1 MKRSYVLDRLK
12 ALSILFIIC
21 YHLWPSIFPG
31 GFLFVN
37 TFLVLA
43 GFFAVRRLEKL
54 TELKEIKPL
63 LSHIGKVVLR
73 LWIPLFAMI
82 AVVISVIFLSGSLQL
97 KSLHLDTL
105 TSLFFLNNWYQLQ
118 SERSYFMDMAVQS
131 PFAHLWYVAIYF
143 QSFLLSAGIIK
154 VTNQFKLDRSIKMFI
169 WLGLLAISQSLYFLW
184 YTPGADPS
192 NVYYSLWTRFSSFA
206 GGVLLYY
213 ALPYVDAV
221 LSSVG
226 KRTLDQFKDVLLGL
240 SLFCMIGLSFIVSD
254 QSPLTYLVWLNYF
267 NLLTLI
273 FVWAARNQHL
283 IFSKWLDQTHFHRL
297 GLATY
302 SIYLWYYPLI
312 VLAQKNIRLIQTYLT
327 HYEFLVFVA
336 ILGVGLA
343 HYFLIEKNTQN
354 LVTWKKPK
362 NQRWDQGLFTALT
375 LLFLIAMTQSGDQKP
390 IALFKLEH
398 QEFQAKQNAFNTP
411 FPGTKTVVETTE
423 WAKDFDQRFQTD
435 FSYTPTPRFNTKALL
450 AKLESPDQIE
460 LTPEQ
465 EAYIEELKELDPELF
480 DMLTLP
486 EILYA
491 SSVPVTYF
499 GDSLAQ
505 GNAYTFRLLFAEGNA
520 YGHKS
525 LQIWYSYPYFQE
537 LMDDGELHENVVINL
552 GTNAGLDEEGVTE
565 LVDMLGDRTIYFVNT
580 TSAVDHLQQV
590 NDTIKWA
597 EKEFPNVHEIDWYT
611 ESLGH
616 ADYYIEDDIH
626 LNPKGA
632 DYYVALVARTMYEHD
647 HPGQ

>member
-12 ALSILFIIC
+12 VLSILFIIC

-54 TELKEIKPL
+54 TQSTEIRSL
-63 LSHIGKVVLR
+63 LSHIGKVALR

-82 AVVISVIFLSGSLQL
+82 AIVISVIFMSGSLQL
-97 KSLHLDTL
+97 KSLRLDTL

-154 VTNQFKLDRSIKMFI
+154 LTNRFKLNQSTKIFI

-221 LSSVG
+221 LIDVE
-226 KRTLDQFKDVLLGL
+226 KRTLDRFKAILLGL
-240 SLFCMIGLSFIVSD
+240 SLLCMIALSFIISD
-254 QSPLTYLVWLNYF
+254 QSSLTYLVWLNYF

-273 FVWAARNQHL
+273 FIWAAHNQHFT
-283 IFSKWLDQTHFHRL
+283 FSKWLDRTYFHRL

-312 VLAQKNIRLIQTYLT
+312 VLAQKNMRLIQTYMT
-327 HYEFLVFVA
+327 HYEFLVFVV
-336 ILGVGLA
+336 ILAVGLI
-343 HYFLIEKNTQN
+343 HYFLVEKNTQN
-354 LVTWKKPK
+354 LVTLKKSK
-362 NQRWDQGLFTALT
+362 RHLWGQGLFLALT
-375 LLFLIAMTQSGDQKP
+375 LLFLVAMSQSGDQKP

-435 FSYTPTPRFNTKALL
+435 FSYTPTPRFNTQALL
-450 AKLESPDQIE
+450 AELETPDQIE
-460 LTPEQ
+460 LTTEQ
-465 EAYIEELKELDPELF
+465 EAYIEELKALDPELF

-520 YGHKS
+520 YGHNS
-525 LQIWYSYPYFQE
+525 LQIWDSYPYIQE
-537 LMDDGELHENVVINL
+537 LIDEGDLHENVVINL
-552 GTNAGLDEEGVTE
+552 GTNAGLDEEGVSE
-565 LVDMLGDRTIYFVNT
+565 LVEMMGDRTIYFVNT
-580 TSAVDHLQQV
+580 NSAVDHLKQV

-597 EKEFPNVHEIDWYT
+597 EKEFSNVYEIDWYT

-616 ADYYIEDDIH
+616 LDYYIEDDIH
-626 LNPKGA
+626 LNLKGA
-632 DYYVALVARTMYEHD
+632 DYYVALVAKTMYEHD
-647 HPGQ
+647 HPRQ